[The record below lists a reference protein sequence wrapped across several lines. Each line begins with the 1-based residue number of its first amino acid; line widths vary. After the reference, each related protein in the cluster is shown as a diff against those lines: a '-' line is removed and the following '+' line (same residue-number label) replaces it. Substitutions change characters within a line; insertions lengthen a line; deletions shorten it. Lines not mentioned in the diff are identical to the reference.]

1 MLRRSLMASVPVW
14 ILAIAEASA
23 ACQPTAP
30 TSGQTVTCTDA
41 QPMGFVAPAGVTGLT
56 VNIQSGATLGAQ
68 QTGTGINPSFS
79 NVRVNGTSVVNNAGI
94 IDNGAP
100 QNRDNY
106 GVDLAG
112 DRSTLNNTG
121 IITLTAPAGNTATR
135 IYGASS
141 NAPNGSQYEGVT
153 VNNSGTLAVMQNGNG
168 IARGVYA
175 GENTTLFTLNNRGLI
190 SATRG
195 TSATASTAVVAGVD
209 SDDDTDR
216 LVVNNS
222 ASGRITATGTNTRAL
237 TGRAAQYEINNS
249 GTITNTTAGEA
260 AIATFAVNAGNAG
273 DTTTPRAYNTVITNT
288 ATGVINGD
296 VRNFDQDLQTTA
308 TVVNLRRTGTLTNA
322 GTINGNLAFGGGS
335 QTVNNTGRISG
346 GLSFLDVAA
355 TVNTVNLGTGSSI
368 GGDITAQG
376 LGTNILNLTGTGTL
390 TGAVTARPPGPITVG
405 PLAGKPLGFTSLTQT
420 GAGSAWTFAN
430 GSSQAITGNLTVA
443 GGSLTFDLGSR
454 QFVVGQIQLTGMGS
468 QLTVNNSLGNQAINL
483 LESNTTLINNGS
495 LVGSSG
501 FLRELVISDPD
512 GTAPINGVRAAAT
525 KGDIN
530 SVTVVNNGQIS
541 VLRNDRSVLSA
552 IVSAVR
558 ADDGIFGN
566 SVASMTVINGG
577 SITALDNGTSSGLAS
592 AISAGASVGV
602 LSVINRAGGTIGALG
617 SNARAIDGQAKN
629 FNITNDGNIFASGG
643 QAIVIYGPGITSL
656 TNNPGGFI
664 TGNIRLAETDPQTS
678 VMGPARFSTIS
689 NSGAINGSI
698 QYGSGNHALNNT
710 GNIYGDII
718 FSDLSNR
725 RIPIAIG
732 LTPPDPSVNTV
743 NLGTGSR
750 IGGNITATG
759 QGINTLNL
767 SGTSTLTGTVAGFTS
782 LNQTGAGSAWTTAS
796 GSVQNLSGNLTVA
809 GGNLTLGAGSTQ
821 NVGGLIQVTGSGA
834 QLTVNNTL
842 TNKTV
847 NLSGSNTSL
856 VNNGTITGTGAAGRV
871 NDAFTQ
877 VYGVLSNSSGA
888 DFANVAVTNNGT
900 IAVTEN
906 GIGISRGIYA
916 GENIASMAIANAG
929 TISATRNGTGTAAV
943 AAIDSD
949 DDVAALTVTN
959 RVGATISGTGTG
971 VRAIQGRAQ
980 SFTITNAG
988 TITGP
993 TGGQAIVVYGAGNGV
1008 LNNAATGVINGDV
1021 RFIDADPQNA
1031 TTANRRNSTTTN
1043 AGRIAGA
1050 VQYGMGNHTLTN
1062 TGTITG
1068 NIAFA
1073 DVAASRNTVNLGTG
1087 STIGGAITARGLG
1100 SNALNL
1106 SGTGTLSSTVTGFTT
1121 LRQSDGA
1128 WTLAQGSTQTFS
1140 GGATVAGGV
1149 LNVNSTL
1156 TADTGVG
1163 TAGTLT
1169 GTGRIVGTLTNA
1181 GIVTPGSAAAPL
1193 GTLTVAGNY
1202 VQGASG
1208 TLQSAVTADG
1218 QAARLVTTGT
1228 ATLGGTASMFAA
1240 AGTYLPNTRYTVL
1253 TAAGGVNGNFATVTD
1268 SGSLPFLIRPV
1279 ASTDANNAYVTLA
1292 QQSFGLVAQTSNQAN
1307 VARGLDAALAN
1318 NPQALLVI
1326 DNQSNAGIAA
1336 TLDRVSGQSYASLA
1350 DPQLRSGRA
1359 FGSQLLSRAYA
1370 ASTEAG
1376 PTGFTLPPT
1385 VYAADM
1391 PNRAAPPA
1399 PRFIETSRG
1408 YGVWATGY
1416 GQFGHV
1422 DSTANA
1428 AGRSETVAGMAGG
1441 VDFHP
1446 QVGTVLGIAAGYGS
1460 VDVSLNR
1467 TGERAH
1473 TDNAQVGLYGGFT
1486 SGALYANATV
1496 GYAHTEGRVNRSLGL
1511 AQIQSGG
1518 AQGKVSGDQFISAG
1532 ELGYRFAL
1540 APTTVLSPFVGF
1552 QVNTFDQDRVTE
1564 GSAGPLSL
1572 TIAAKDFLS
1581 ARTLV
1586 GGRLETAT
1594 TVFDGRPVSFWVKAA
1609 YVHDFADVSRTIGAS
1624 FTLVPTVPFAVSGR
1638 RLARDRALVGL
1649 GVSTELAPGLAGF
1662 LGYDAELASTDT
1674 IQAVRGGVRY
1684 TF

>member
-14 ILAIAEASA
+14 TLAIAEASA
-23 ACQPTAP
+23 ACQPATP

-41 QPMGFVAPAGVTGLT
+41 QPTGFVAPAGVTGLT
-56 VNIQSGATLGAQ
+56 VNIQSGATLGSQ
-68 QTGTGINPSFS
+68 QTSTGTNPTFA

-106 GVDLAG
+106 GVNLAG

-121 IITLTAPAGNTATR
+121 TITLTAPAGNTTTR
-135 IYGASS
+135 VYGAFSS
-141 NAPNGSQYEGVT
+141 APNGSQYESTT
-153 VNNSGTLAVMQNGNG
+153 VNNSGTLAVTQNGNG
-168 IARGVYA
+168 IARGIYS
-175 GENTTLFTLNNRGLI
+175 GENTTLFTLNNSGLI

-216 LVVNNS
+216 LVVNNT
-222 ASGRITATGTNTRAL
+222 AAGRITATGANTRAVS
-237 TGRAAQYEINNS
+237 GRAAQYEINNS

-273 DTTTPRAYNTVITNT
+273 DATTPRAYNTVITNT

-296 VRNFDQDLQTTA
+296 VRNFDQDLQTAA
-308 TVVNLRRTGTLTNA
+308 TVVNLRRSGTLTNA
-322 GTINGNLAFGGGS
+322 GTINGNLAFGGGN

-368 GGDITAQG
+368 GGNITARG
-376 LGTNILNLTGTGTL
+376 LGT
-390 TGAVTARPPGPITVG
+390 
-405 PLAGKPLGFTSLTQT
+405 
-420 GAGSAWTFAN
+420 
-430 GSSQAITGNLTVA
+430 
-443 GGSLTFDLGSR
+443 
-454 QFVVGQIQLTGMGS
+454 
-468 QLTVNNSLGNQAINL
+468 
-483 LESNTTLINNGS
+483 
-495 LVGSSG
+495 
-501 FLRELVISDPD
+501 
-512 GTAPINGVRAAAT
+512 
-525 KGDIN
+525 
-530 SVTVVNNGQIS
+530 
-541 VLRNDRSVLSA
+541 
-552 IVSAVR
+552 
-558 ADDGIFGN
+558 
-566 SVASMTVINGG
+566 
-577 SITALDNGTSSGLAS
+577 
-592 AISAGASVGV
+592 
-602 LSVINRAGGTIGALG
+602 
-617 SNARAIDGQAKN
+617 
-629 FNITNDGNIFASGG
+629 
-643 QAIVIYGPGITSL
+643 
-656 TNNPGGFI
+656 
-664 TGNIRLAETDPQTS
+664 
-678 VMGPARFSTIS
+678 
-689 NSGAINGSI
+689 
-698 QYGSGNHALNNT
+698 
-710 GNIYGDII
+710 
-718 FSDLSNR
+718 
-725 RIPIAIG
+725 
-732 LTPPDPSVNTV
+732 
-743 NLGTGSR
+743 
-750 IGGNITATG
+750 
-759 QGINTLNL
+759 NTLNL
-767 SGTSTLTGTVAGFTS
+767 SGTGTLTGTLTGFTS

-821 NVGGLIQVTGSGA
+821 NVGGLIQVTGAGA

-856 VNNGTITGTGAAGRV
+856 VNNGTLTGTGAAGRV
-871 NDAFTQ
+871 NNASTR
-877 VYGVLSNSSGA
+877 VYGVLSNSTGA

-916 GENIASMAIANAG
+916 GENIASMAITNSG

-949 DDVAALTVTN
+949 DDVAALSVTN
-959 RVGATISGTGTG
+959 RAGATISGTGTG

-980 SFTITNAG
+980 SFTIANAG
-988 TITGP
+988 TISGP
-993 TGGQAIVVYGAGNGV
+993 AGGQAIVVYGAGNGV
-1008 LNNAATGVINGDV
+1008 LTNAATGVINGDV
-1021 RFIDADPQNA
+1021 RFTDADPQNA

-1043 AGRIAGA
+1043 AGRIAGN

-1068 NIAFA
+1068 TIAFA

-1087 STIGGAITARGLG
+1087 STIGGAITATGLG
-1100 SNALNL
+1100 INALNL
-1106 SGTGTLSSTVTGFTT
+1106 SGTGTLASNVTGFTT

-1156 TADTGVG
+1156 NANTGVG
-1163 TAGTLT
+1163 TAGTLA
-1169 GTGRIVGTLTNA
+1169 GTGRVVGTLTNA
-1181 GIVTPGSAAAPL
+1181 GIVAPGSSTAPG
-1193 GTLTVAGNY
+1193 GTLTVTGNY

-1208 TLQSAVTADG
+1208 TLQSTVTADG

-1228 ATLGGTASMFAA
+1228 ATLGGTASLIAA

-1253 TAAGGVNGNFATVTD
+1253 TAAGGVNGTFATVTG

-1292 QQSFGLVAQTSNQAN
+1292 QQSFGLVAQTANQAN

-1336 TLDRVSGQSYASLA
+1336 TLDRVAGQSYASLA

-1441 VDFHP
+1441 IDFHP

-1460 VDVSLNR
+1460 VDVGLNR

-1473 TDNAQVGLYGGFT
+1473 TDNAQVGIYGGFS

-1511 AQIQSGG
+1511 PQIQAGG
-1518 AQGKVSGDQFISAG
+1518 AQGKISGDQFISAG

-1564 GSAGPLSL
+1564 GTAGPLSL

-1594 TVFDGRPVSFWVKAA
+1594 TVFNGRPVSLWVKAA

-1638 RLARDRALVGL
+1638 RLDRDRALVGVGL
-1649 GVSTELAPGLAGF
+1649 STELAPGLAGF

-1674 IQAVRGGVRY
+1674 IQAVRGGIRY
-1684 TF
+1684 NF

>member
-1 MLRRSLMASVPVW
+1 M
-14 ILAIAEASA
+14 
-23 ACQPTAP
+23 
-30 TSGQTVTCTDA
+30 TCTDA
-41 QPMGFVAPAGVTGLT
+41 QPTGFVAPAGVTGLT
-56 VNIQSGATLGAQ
+56 VNIQSGATLGSQ
-68 QTGTGINPSFS
+68 QTSSGTNPSFT

-100 QNRDNY
+100 QNRDNF
-106 GVDLAG
+106 GVNLAG

-121 IITLTAPAGNTATR
+121 TITLTAPAGNTTTR
-135 IYGASS
+135 IYGAYSS
-141 NAPNGSQYEGVT
+141 APNGAQYESTT
-153 VNNSGTLAVMQNGNG
+153 VNNSGTIAVTQNGNG
-168 IARGVYA
+168 IARGIYS
-175 GENTTLFTLNNRGLI
+175 GENTTLFTLNNTGLI

-222 ASGRITATGTNTRAL
+222 ASGRITATGANTRAIS
-237 TGRAAQYEINNS
+237 GRAAQYEINNS

-273 DTTTPRAYNTVITNT
+273 DATTQRAYNTVITNT

-296 VRNFDQDLQTTA
+296 VRNFDQDLQTAA

-322 GTINGNLAFGGGS
+322 GTINGNVAFGGGS

-346 GLSFLDVAA
+346 GLSFLDVAG

-368 GGDITAQG
+368 GGNITAQG
-376 LGTNILNLTGTGTL
+376 LGTNTLNLSGNGTLTGTL
-390 TGAVTARPPGPITVG
+390 TGFTGLNQTA
-405 PLAGKPLGFTSLTQT
+405 
-420 GAGSAWTFAN
+420 AGSAWTTAS
-430 GSSQAITGNLTVA
+430 GSVQTLSGNLTVA
-443 GGSLTFDLGSR
+443 GGNLTLGAGST
-454 QFVVGQIQLTGMGS
+454 QNVGGLIQVTGAGA
-468 QLTVNNSLGNQAINL
+468 QLTVNNTLTNKTVNL
-483 LESNTTLINNGS
+483 SGSNTS
-495 LVGSSG
+495 L
-501 FLRELVISDPD
+501 
-512 GTAPINGVRAAAT
+512 
-525 KGDIN
+525 
-530 SVTVVNNGQIS
+530 VNNGTLTGTGAAGRANTSATRVYGVLTNSTGADFANVSVTNNGTIAVTENGIGIS
-541 VLRNDRSVLSA
+541 R
-552 IVSAVR
+552 
-558 ADDGIFGN
+558 GIYAGEN
-566 SVASMTVINGG
+566 IASMA
-577 SITALDNGTSSGLAS
+577 ITNSGT
-592 AISAGASVGV
+592 ISATRSATSTGTAAVAAIDSDDDVAALTV
-602 LSVINRAGGTIGALG
+602 TNRAGGTISGAG
-617 SNARAIDGQAKN
+617 TGVRAIQGRAQS
-629 FNITNDGNIFASGG
+629 FTIVNDGAITGPAGG
-643 QAIVIYGPGITSL
+643 QAIVVYGAGTATLANNASGVITGDVRFTDADPQNATTANRRNSTTTNAGRIAGNIQYGMGSHTL
-656 TNNPGGFI
+656 TNTGAI
-664 TGNIRLAETDPQTS
+664 TGNITYADVAASQ
-678 VMGPARFSTIS
+678 
-689 NSGAINGSI
+689 
-698 QYGSGNHALNNT
+698 
-710 GNIYGDII
+710 
-718 FSDLSNR
+718 
-725 RIPIAIG
+725 
-732 LTPPDPSVNTV
+732 NTV
-743 NLGTGSR
+743 NLGTGSS

-759 QGINTLNL
+759 QGTNTLNL
-767 SGTSTLTGTVAGFTS
+767 SGTGTLTGTVTGFTS

-821 NVGGLIQVTGSGA
+821 NVGGLIQVTGAGA

-856 VNNGTITGTGAAGRV
+856 VNNGTLTGTGAAGRA
-871 NDAFTQ
+871 NTSATR
-877 VYGVLSNSSGA
+877 VYGVLTNSTGA
-888 DFANVAVTNNGT
+888 DFANVSVTNNGI

-916 GENIASMAIANAG
+916 GENIASMAITNAG

-959 RVGATISGTGTG
+959 RAGGTISGTGTG

-980 SFTITNAG
+980 SFTIVNDGA
-988 TITGP
+988 ITGP
-993 TGGQAIVVYGAGNGV
+993 AGGQAIVVYGAGTAT
-1008 LNNAATGVINGDV
+1008 LTNNASGVITGDV
-1021 RFIDADPQNA
+1021 RFTDADPQNT

-1043 AGRIAGA
+1043 AGRIAGNI
-1050 VQYGMGNHTLTN
+1050 QYGMGSHTLTN
-1062 TGTITG
+1062 TGAITG

-1073 DVAASRNTVNLGTG
+1073 DVAASRNTVTLGTG
-1087 STIGGAITARGLG
+1087 STIGGTITATGLG
-1100 SNALNL
+1100 INALNL
-1106 SGTGTLSSTVTGFTT
+1106 TGTGTLASTVTGFTT
-1121 LRQSDGA
+1121 LREADGA
-1128 WTLAQGSTQTFS
+1128 WTLASGSTQTFS
-1140 GGATVAGGV
+1140 GGATVVGGA
-1149 LNVNSTL
+1149 LTVNSTL
-1156 TADTGVG
+1156 NANTTVG
-1163 TAGTLT
+1163 TAGTLA
-1169 GTGRIVGTLTNA
+1169 GTGRVVGTLTNA
-1181 GIVTPGSAAAPL
+1181 GIVAPGSAAAPT

-1228 ATLGGTASMFAA
+1228 ATLGGTASLIAA

-1253 TAAGGVNGNFATVTD
+1253 TAAGGVNGTFATVTD
-1268 SGSLPFLIRPV
+1268 SGTLPFLIRPV

-1292 QQSFGLVAQTSNQAN
+1292 QQSFGLVAQTGNQAN

-1336 TLDRVSGQSYASLA
+1336 TLDRISGQSYASLA

-1391 PNRAAPPA
+1391 PNRAAPSA

-1416 GQFGHV
+1416 GQFGRV

-1441 VDFHP
+1441 IDFHP

-1460 VDVSLNR
+1460 VDVGLNR

-1473 TDNAQVGLYGGFT
+1473 TDNAQVGLYGGFN

-1552 QVNTFDQDRVTE
+1552 QVNTFAQDRVTE

-1638 RLARDRALVGL
+1638 RLDRDRALVGL

-1674 IQAVRGGVRY
+1674 IQAVRGGFRY

>member
-1 MLRRSLMASVPVW
+1 MSRQGQVLRRSLMASVPVW
-14 ILAIAEASA
+14 ALAIAEASA
-23 ACQPTAP
+23 ACQPASP
-30 TSGQTVTCTDA
+30 ASGQTVTCTDA
-41 QPMGFVAPAGVTGLT
+41 QPTGFVAPAGVTGLT
-56 VNIQSGATLGAQ
+56 VNIQSGATLGSQ
-68 QTGTGINPSFS
+68 QTSSGTNPSFT

-100 QNRDNY
+100 QNRDNF
-106 GVDLAG
+106 GVNLAG

-121 IITLTAPAGNTATR
+121 TITLTAPAGNTTTR
-135 IYGASS
+135 IYGAYSS
-141 NAPNGSQYEGVT
+141 APNGAQYESTT
-153 VNNSGTLAVMQNGNG
+153 VNNSGTIAVTQNGNG
-168 IARGVYA
+168 IARGIYS
-175 GENTTLFTLNNRGLI
+175 GENTTLFTLNNTGLI

-222 ASGRITATGTNTRAL
+222 ASGRITATGANTRAIS
-237 TGRAAQYEINNS
+237 GRAAQYEINNS

-273 DTTTPRAYNTVITNT
+273 DATTQRAYNTVITNT

-296 VRNFDQDLQTTA
+296 VRNFDQDLQTAA

-322 GTINGNLAFGGGS
+322 GTINGNVAFGGGS

-346 GLSFLDVAA
+346 GLSFLDVAG

-368 GGDITAQG
+368 GGNITAQG
-376 LGTNILNLTGTGTL
+376 LGTNTLNLSGTGTL
-390 TGAVTARPPGPITVG
+390 TG
-405 PLAGKPLGFTSLTQT
+405 
-420 GAGSAWTFAN
+420 
-430 GSSQAITGNLTVA
+430 
-443 GGSLTFDLGSR
+443 
-454 QFVVGQIQLTGMGS
+454 
-468 QLTVNNSLGNQAINL
+468 
-483 LESNTTLINNGS
+483 
-495 LVGSSG
+495 
-501 FLRELVISDPD
+501 
-512 GTAPINGVRAAAT
+512 
-525 KGDIN
+525 
-530 SVTVVNNGQIS
+530 
-541 VLRNDRSVLSA
+541 
-552 IVSAVR
+552 
-558 ADDGIFGN
+558 
-566 SVASMTVINGG
+566 
-577 SITALDNGTSSGLAS
+577 
-592 AISAGASVGV
+592 
-602 LSVINRAGGTIGALG
+602 
-617 SNARAIDGQAKN
+617 
-629 FNITNDGNIFASGG
+629 
-643 QAIVIYGPGITSL
+643 
-656 TNNPGGFI
+656 
-664 TGNIRLAETDPQTS
+664 
-678 VMGPARFSTIS
+678 
-689 NSGAINGSI
+689 
-698 QYGSGNHALNNT
+698 
-710 GNIYGDII
+710 
-718 FSDLSNR
+718 
-725 RIPIAIG
+725 
-732 LTPPDPSVNTV
+732 
-743 NLGTGSR
+743 
-750 IGGNITATG
+750 
-759 QGINTLNL
+759 
-767 SGTSTLTGTVAGFTS
+767 TLTGFTG
-782 LNQTGAGSAWTTAS
+782 LNQTAAGSAWTTAS
-796 GSVQNLSGNLTVA
+796 GSVQTLSGNLTVA
-809 GGNLTLGAGSTQ
+809 GGNLILGAGSTQ

-856 VNNGTITGTGAAGRV
+856 VNNGTLTGTGAAGRA
-871 NDAFTQ
+871 NTSATR
-877 VYGVLSNSSGA
+877 VYGVLTNSTGA
-888 DFANVAVTNNGT
+888 DFANVSVTNNGT

-916 GENIASMAIANAG
+916 GENIASMAITNSG
-929 TISATRNGTGTAAV
+929 TISATRSATSTGTAAV

-959 RVGATISGTGTG
+959 RAGGTISGAGTG

-980 SFTITNAG
+980 SFTIVNDGA
-988 TITGP
+988 ITGP
-993 TGGQAIVVYGAGNGV
+993 AGGQAIVVYGAGTAT
-1008 LNNAATGVINGDV
+1008 LANNASGVITGDV
-1021 RFIDADPQNA
+1021 RFTDADPQNA

-1043 AGRIAGA
+1043 AGRIAGNI
-1050 VQYGMGNHTLTN
+1050 QYGMGSHTLTN
-1062 TGTITG
+1062 TGAITG

-1073 DVAASRNTVNLGTG
+1073 DVAASRNTVTLGTG
-1087 STIGGAITARGLG
+1087 STIGGTITATGLG
-1100 SNALNL
+1100 INALNL
-1106 SGTGTLSSTVTGFTT
+1106 TGTGTLASTVTGFTT
-1121 LRQSDGA
+1121 LREADGA
-1128 WTLAQGSTQTFS
+1128 WTLASGSTQTFS
-1140 GGATVAGGV
+1140 GGATVVGGA
-1149 LNVNSTL
+1149 LTVNSTL
-1156 TADTGVG
+1156 NANTTVG
-1163 TAGTLT
+1163 TAGTLA
-1169 GTGRIVGTLTNA
+1169 GTGRVVGTLTNA
-1181 GIVTPGSAAAPL
+1181 GIVAPGSAAAPT

-1208 TLQSAVTADG
+1208 TLQSAITADG

-1228 ATLGGTASMFAA
+1228 ATLGGTASLIAA

-1253 TAAGGVNGNFATVTD
+1253 TAAGGVNGTFATVTD
-1268 SGSLPFLIRPV
+1268 SGTLPFLIRPV

-1292 QQSFGLVAQTSNQAN
+1292 QQSFGLVAQTGNQAN

-1336 TLDRVSGQSYASLA
+1336 TLDRISGQSYASLA

-1391 PNRAAPPA
+1391 PNRAAPSA

-1416 GQFGHV
+1416 GQFGRV

-1441 VDFHP
+1441 IDFHP

-1460 VDVSLNR
+1460 VDVGLNR
-1467 TGERAH
+1467 TGERVH
-1473 TDNAQVGLYGGFT
+1473 TDNAQVGLYGGFN

-1552 QVNTFDQDRVTE
+1552 QVNTFAQDRVTE

-1638 RLARDRALVGL
+1638 RLDRDRALVGL

-1674 IQAVRGGVRY
+1674 IQAVRGGFRY

>member
-1 MLRRSLMASVPVW
+1 MLRRSLMVSVPVW
-14 ILAIAEASA
+14 SMLIAEASA
-23 ACQPTAP
+23 ACQPASP
-30 TSGQTVTCTDA
+30 ASGQTVTCTDA
-41 QPMGFVAPAGVTGLT
+41 QPTGYVAPAAATGLT
-56 VNIQSGATLGAQ
+56 VSIQPGGTIGSQ
-68 QTGTGINPSFS
+68 QTSAGTNPSFT
-79 NVRVNGTSVVNNAGI
+79 NVRVNGTSIVNNAGTVG
-94 IDNGAP
+94 NTAP
-100 QNRDNY
+100 LNRDNF
-106 GVDLAG
+106 GVNLAG

-121 IITLTAPAGNTATR
+121 TITLTAPAGNTTTR
-135 IYGASS
+135 VYGAYSS
-141 NAPNGSQYEGVT
+141 APAGSQYESTTVT
-153 VNNSGTLAVMQNGNG
+153 NSGTIAVTQNGNG
-168 IARGVYA
+168 IARGIYS
-175 GENTTLFTLNNRGLI
+175 GENTTLFTLNNTGLI

-195 TSATASTAVVAGVD
+195 TSATATTAVVAGVD

-216 LVVNNS
+216 LVVNN
-222 ASGRITATGTNTRAL
+222 AAGGRITATGTNTRAIS
-237 TGRAAQYEINNS
+237 GRAAQYEINNS
-249 GTITNTTAGEA
+249 GTLTNTTANEA

-273 DTTTPRAYNTVITNT
+273 DATTVRAYNTVITNT

-296 VRNFDQDLQTTA
+296 VRNFDQDLQTAT

-322 GTINGNLAFGGGS
+322 GTINGNVAFGGGN
-335 QTVNNTGRISG
+335 QTVNNTGRITG

-368 GGDITAQG
+368 GGNITARG
-376 LGTNILNLTGTGTL
+376 LGTNNLNLSGTGTL
-390 TGAVTARPPGPITVG
+390 TG
-405 PLAGKPLGFTSLTQT
+405 
-420 GAGSAWTFAN
+420 
-430 GSSQAITGNLTVA
+430 
-443 GGSLTFDLGSR
+443 
-454 QFVVGQIQLTGMGS
+454 
-468 QLTVNNSLGNQAINL
+468 
-483 LESNTTLINNGS
+483 
-495 LVGSSG
+495 
-501 FLRELVISDPD
+501 
-512 GTAPINGVRAAAT
+512 
-525 KGDIN
+525 
-530 SVTVVNNGQIS
+530 
-541 VLRNDRSVLSA
+541 
-552 IVSAVR
+552 
-558 ADDGIFGN
+558 
-566 SVASMTVINGG
+566 
-577 SITALDNGTSSGLAS
+577 
-592 AISAGASVGV
+592 
-602 LSVINRAGGTIGALG
+602 
-617 SNARAIDGQAKN
+617 
-629 FNITNDGNIFASGG
+629 
-643 QAIVIYGPGITSL
+643 
-656 TNNPGGFI
+656 
-664 TGNIRLAETDPQTS
+664 
-678 VMGPARFSTIS
+678 TIS
-689 NSGAINGSI
+689 
-698 QYGSGNHALNNT
+698 
-710 GNIYGDII
+710 
-718 FSDLSNR
+718 
-725 RIPIAIG
+725 
-732 LTPPDPSVNTV
+732 
-743 NLGTGSR
+743 
-750 IGGNITATG
+750 
-759 QGINTLNL
+759 
-767 SGTSTLTGTVAGFTS
+767 GFTS

-821 NVGGLIQVTGSGA
+821 NVAGLIQVTGSGA

-856 VNNGTITGTGAAGRV
+856 VNNGTLVGTGAAGRA
-871 NDAFTQ
+871 NTAATR
-877 VYGVLSNSSGA
+877 VYGVLTNSTGA

-916 GENIASMAIANAG
+916 GENIASMAITNAG

-949 DDVAALTVTN
+949 DDVAALSVTN
-959 RVGATISGTGTG
+959 RAGATISGTGTG

-980 SFTITNAG
+980 TFTIANAG

-993 TGGQAIVVYGAGNGV
+993 AGGQAIVVYGAGNGV
-1008 LNNAATGVINGDV
+1008 LTNAATGVITGDV
-1021 RFIDADPQNA
+1021 RFTDADPQVA

-1043 AGRIAGA
+1043 AGRIAGN

-1068 NIAFA
+1068 NITYA

-1087 STIGGAITARGLG
+1087 STIGGNITAQGLG
-1100 SNALNL
+1100 INALNL
-1106 SGTGTLSSTVTGFTT
+1106 SGTGTLASNVAGFTT
-1121 LRQSDGA
+1121 LRQADSA
-1128 WTLAQGSTQTFS
+1128 WTLAFGSTQTFS

-1149 LNVNSTL
+1149 LTVNSTL
-1156 TADTGVG
+1156 NANTGVG
-1163 TAGTLT
+1163 PAGTLA
-1169 GTGRIVGTLTNA
+1169 GTGRVAGTLTNA
-1181 GIVTPGSAAAPL
+1181 GIVAPGSTAAPF
-1193 GTLTVAGNY
+1193 GTLTVTNFVQQAG
-1202 VQGASG
+1202 G
-1208 TLQSAVTADG
+1208 TLQTNLGVDG
-1218 QAARLVTTGT
+1218 QASRLVATGT
-1228 ATLGGTASMFAA
+1228 ATLAGTASVTA
-1240 AGTYLPNTRYTVL
+1240 AGTYLPNARYTLVS
-1253 TAAGGVNGNFATVTD
+1253 AAGGVRGNFANVTD
-1268 SGSLPFLIRPV
+1268 NGSLPFLIRAI
-1279 ASTDANNAYVTLA
+1279 ASSDANNAYVTLA
-1292 QQSFGLVAQTSNQAN
+1292 QQSFGLVAQTANQAN

-1336 TLDRVSGQSYASLA
+1336 TLDRVAGQGYASLA

-1391 PNRAAPPA
+1391 PNRAPVPA
-1399 PRFIETSRG
+1399 PRFVETSRG
-1408 YGVWATGY
+1408 YGLWATGY
-1416 GQFGHV
+1416 GQFGSV

-1441 VDFHP
+1441 IDFHP

-1460 VDVSLNR
+1460 VDVGLNR

-1473 TDNAQVGLYGGFT
+1473 TDNAQVGIYGGVS

-1496 GYAHTEGRVNRSLGL
+1496 GYAHAEGRVNRSLGL
-1511 AQIQSGG
+1511 AQIQAGG

-1532 ELGYRFAL
+1532 ELGYRFAV

-1552 QVNTFDQDRVTE
+1552 QVNTFDQDRVRE

-1594 TVFDGRPVSFWVKAA
+1594 TVLNGRPVSFWVKAA
-1609 YVHDFADVSRTIGAS
+1609 YVHDFADISRTIGAS

-1662 LGYDAELASTDT
+1662 LGYDAELASSDT